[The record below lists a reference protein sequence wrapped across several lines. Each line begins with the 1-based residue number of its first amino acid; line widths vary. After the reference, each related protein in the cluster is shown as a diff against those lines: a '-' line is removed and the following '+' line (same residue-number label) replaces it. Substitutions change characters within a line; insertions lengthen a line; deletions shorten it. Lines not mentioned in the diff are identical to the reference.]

1 MEDRILVE
9 TFISSRSVAEKNSA
23 FRNLVQQFQDRVFN
37 TCLGFLHNKE
47 DAEDV
52 SQEVFVEVHNSL
64 AGFRGDSQL
73 STWVYRIAVTKSLD
87 HLRWK
92 KRKKRFGFLQS
103 LVGAEGEEIDVA
115 DELSHPGV
123 QMEDKERAEILF
135 AHVEKLPENQRIALT
150 MHMVEGLSYKEIG
163 EMMAVSVSS
172 VESLIFRARSTLKK
186 KLYDFY
192 KNSL

>member
-1 MEDRILVE
+1 MAR
-9 TFISSRSVAEKNSA
+9 SGKSRTEIHAV
-23 FRNLVQQFQDRVFN
+23 FRSWVGHNQDRVFN

-52 SQEVFVEVHNSL
+52 TQEVFVEVHHSL
-64 AGFRGDSQL
+64 ASFRGDSQL

-103 LVGAEGEEIDVA
+103 LVGAEGEDIDVA
-115 DELSHPGV
+115 DEFSHPGV
-123 QMEDKERAEILF
+123 QLEDKERAQVLF
-135 AHVEKLPENQRIALT
+135 RHIDKLPENQRIALT
-150 MHMVEGLSYKEIG
+150 MHMVEGLSHKEIG
-163 EMMAVSVSS
+163 EVMSVSVSS

-186 KLYDFY
+186 RLFDFY
-192 KNSL
+192 KNNL